1 MYFNGSVHTLY
12 AALRGAVFLVFFIG
26 QSRTFT
32 CSLDHAKRLFY
43 RAVNGIFGKIG
54 RIASNKLF

>member
-1 MYFNGSVHTLY
+1 MYFNGSAHTLY
-12 AALRGAVFLVFFIG
+12 AALRGAVFLVF
-26 QSRTFT
+26 SLASLVR
-32 CSLDHAKRLFY
+32 LDHAKRLFY